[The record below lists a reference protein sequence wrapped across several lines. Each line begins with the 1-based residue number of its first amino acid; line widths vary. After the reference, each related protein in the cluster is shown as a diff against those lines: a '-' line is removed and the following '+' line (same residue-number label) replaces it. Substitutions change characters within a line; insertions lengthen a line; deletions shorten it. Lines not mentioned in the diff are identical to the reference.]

1 MPKLT
6 SRRRGREIA
15 LQILYQCDWNT
26 INDVDKAVK
35 EYTTGLAPEAISEND
50 PALEFGRTRLIGV
63 LTHKAEIDAILKK
76 NAKRWRLERM
86 ASVDRNI
93 LRIGT
98 FELCYCP
105 DIPPKVAI
113 NEALELAKK
122 FCSRESSAFVN
133 GILDAVLKEREK
145 AQKTRSQRS

>member
-6 SRRRGREIA
+6 SRRKGREIA

-35 EYTTGLAPEAISEND
+35 EYAIGLAPEAIPEND
-50 PALEFGRTRLIGV
+50 PALEFGRTRLQGV
-63 LTHKAEIDAILKK
+63 LTYKTEIDAILKK

-122 FCSRESSAFVN
+122 FCSGESSAFVN

-145 AQKTRSQRS
+145 TQKTQSQKS

>member
-1 MPKLT
+1 MPKL
-6 SRRRGREIA
+6 SVRRKGREIA

-26 INDVDKAVK
+26 TEDIDKVIT
-35 EYTTGLAPEAISEND
+35 EYATGLASEAIPEDD
-50 PALEFGRTRLIGV
+50 PALAFGRTRLQGV
-63 LTHKAEIDAILKK
+63 LTHKAEIDSILKK
-76 NAKRWRLERM
+76 NTEHWRLDRM
-86 ASVDRNI
+86 ASVDKNI

-122 FCSRESSAFVN
+122 FCGGESSAFVN
-133 GILDAVLKEREK
+133 GILDAVLRDRERTEK
-145 AQKTRSQRS
+145 A

>member
-1 MPKLT
+1 M
-6 SRRRGREIA
+6 SVRRKGREIA

-26 INDVDKAVK
+26 TEDIDKVIT
-35 EYTTGLAPEAISEND
+35 EYATGLASEAIPEDD
-50 PALEFGRTRLIGV
+50 PALAFGRTRLQGV
-63 LTHKAEIDAILKK
+63 LTHKAEIDSILKK
-76 NAKRWRLERM
+76 NTEHWRLDRM
-86 ASVDRNI
+86 ASVDKNI

-122 FCSRESSAFVN
+122 FCGGESSAFVN
-133 GILDAVLKEREK
+133 GILDAVLRDRERTEK
-145 AQKTRSQRS
+145 A

>member
-1 MPKLT
+1 MPKL
-6 SRRRGREIA
+6 SVRHKGREIA

-26 INDVDKAVK
+26 TEDIDKVIT
-35 EYTTGLAPEAISEND
+35 EYATGLASEAIPEDD
-50 PALEFGRTRLIGV
+50 PALAFGRTRLQGV
-63 LTHKAEIDAILKK
+63 LTHKAEIDSILKK
-76 NAKRWRLERM
+76 NTEHWRLDRM
-86 ASVDRNI
+86 ASVDKNI

-122 FCSRESSAFVN
+122 FCGGESSAFVN
-133 GILDAVLKEREK
+133 GILDAVLRDRERTEK
-145 AQKTRSQRS
+145 A

>member
-1 MPKLT
+1 MPKL
-6 SRRRGREIA
+6 SVRRKGREIA

-26 INDVDKAVK
+26 IEDIDKVIM
-35 EYTTGLAPEAISEND
+35 EYATGLASEAIPEND
-50 PALEFGRTRLIGV
+50 PALAFGRTRLQGV
-63 LTHKAEIDAILKK
+63 LSHKAEIDSILQR
-76 NAKRWRLERM
+76 NAKRWRLDRM

-93 LRIGT
+93 LRIGA

-122 FCSRESSAFVN
+122 FCSGESSAFVN
-133 GILDAVLKEREK
+133 GILDAVLRDKERAEK
-145 AQKTRSQRS
+145 A

>member
-6 SRRRGREIA
+6 SRRKGREIA
-15 LQILYQCDWNT
+15 LQILYQCDWDT
-26 INDVDKAVK
+26 IEDIDKAIT
-35 EYTTGLAPEAISEND
+35 EYASGLASEAISEND
-50 PALEFGRTRLIGV
+50 PALEFGRTRLQGV
-63 LTHKAEIDAILKK
+63 LTHKAEIDYILKS

-93 LRIGT
+93 LRIGA

-122 FCSRESSAFVN
+122 FCSGESSAFVN
-133 GILDAVLKEREK
+133 GILDAVLRDRERAEK
-145 AQKTRSQRS
+145 A

>member
-1 MPKLT
+1 MPKL
-6 SRRRGREIA
+6 SVRRKGREIA
-15 LQILYQCDWNT
+15 LQILYQCDWDT
-26 INDVDKAVK
+26 IEDIDKAVT
-35 EYTTGLAPEAISEND
+35 EYATGLASEAIPEND
-50 PALEFGRTRLIGV
+50 PALEFGRTRLQGV
-63 LTHKAEIDAILKK
+63 LTHKAKIDSILQR
-76 NAKRWRLERM
+76 NTKRWRLERM

-122 FCSRESSAFVN
+122 FCSGESSAFVN
-133 GILDAVLKEREK
+133 GILDAVLREREK
-145 AQKTRSQRS
+145 KQKT

>member
-6 SRRRGREIA
+6 SRRKGREIA
-15 LQILYQCDWNT
+15 LQILYQCDWDT
-26 INDVDKAVK
+26 IEDIDKAIT
-35 EYTTGLAPEAISEND
+35 EYATGLASEAISEND
-50 PALEFGRTRLIGV
+50 PALEFGRTRVQGV
-63 LTHKAEIDAILKK
+63 LSHKAEIDSILKK

-133 GILDAVLKEREK
+133 GILDAVLRGREK
-145 AQKTRSQRS
+145 KQKT

>member
-1 MPKLT
+1 MPKL
-6 SRRRGREIA
+6 SVRRKGREIA
-15 LQILYQCDWNT
+15 LQILYQCDWDT
-26 INDVDKAVK
+26 IEDIDKAIT
-35 EYTTGLAPEAISEND
+35 EYATGLASEAIPEND
-50 PALEFGRTRLIGV
+50 PALEFGRTRLQGV
-63 LTHKAEIDAILKK
+63 LTHKAEIDSILRR

-122 FCSRESSAFVN
+122 FCSGESSAFVN

-145 AQKTRSQRS
+145 KQKT

>member
-1 MPKLT
+1 MPKL
-6 SRRRGREIA
+6 SVRHKGREIA

-26 INDVDKAVK
+26 TEDIDKVIM
-35 EYTTGLAPEAISEND
+35 EYATGLASEAIPEDD
-50 PALEFGRTRLIGV
+50 PALAFGRTRLQGV
-63 LTHKAEIDAILKK
+63 LTHKAEIDSILKK
-76 NAKRWRLERM
+76 NTEHWRLDRM
-86 ASVDRNI
+86 ASVDKNI

-122 FCSRESSAFVN
+122 FCGGESSAFVN
-133 GILDAVLKEREK
+133 GILDAVLRDRERTEK
-145 AQKTRSQRS
+145 A

>member
-6 SRRRGREIA
+6 SRRKGREIA

-26 INDVDKAVK
+26 IEDIDKAIT
-35 EYTTGLAPEAISEND
+35 EYASGLTSEAIPENN
-50 PALEFGRTRLIGV
+50 PALEFGRTRVEGV
-63 LTHKAEIDAILKK
+63 LTHKAEIDSILKS

-93 LRIGT
+93 LRMGT

-105 DIPPKVAI
+105 DIPPRVAI

-122 FCSRESSAFVN
+122 FCSGESSAFVN
-133 GILDAVLKEREK
+133 GILDAVLRERENK
-145 AQKTRSQRS
+145 QKTQS

>member
-1 MPKLT
+1 MPKL
-6 SRRRGREIA
+6 SVRRKGREIA
-15 LQILYQCDWNT
+15 LQILYQCDWDT
-26 INDVDKAVK
+26 IEDIDKAIT
-35 EYTTGLAPEAISEND
+35 EYATGLASEAIPEND
-50 PALEFGRTRLIGV
+50 PALEFGRTRLQGV
-63 LTHKAEIDAILKK
+63 LTHKAEIDSILRR

-122 FCSRESSAFVN
+122 FCSGESSAFVN
-133 GILDAVLKEREK
+133 GILDAVLREREK
-145 AQKTRSQRS
+145 KQKT

>member
-1 MPKLT
+1 MPKL
-6 SRRRGREIA
+6 SVRRKGREIA
-15 LQILYQCDWNT
+15 LQILYQCDWDT
-26 INDVDKAVK
+26 IEDIDKAIT
-35 EYTTGLAPEAISEND
+35 EYATGLASEAIPEND
-50 PALEFGRTRLIGV
+50 PALEFGRTRLQGV
-63 LTHKAEIDAILKK
+63 LTHKAEIDSILRR

-86 ASVDRNI
+86 ASVDKNI

-122 FCSRESSAFVN
+122 FCSGESSAFVN
-133 GILDAVLKEREK
+133 GILDAVLREREK
-145 AQKTRSQRS
+145 KQKT